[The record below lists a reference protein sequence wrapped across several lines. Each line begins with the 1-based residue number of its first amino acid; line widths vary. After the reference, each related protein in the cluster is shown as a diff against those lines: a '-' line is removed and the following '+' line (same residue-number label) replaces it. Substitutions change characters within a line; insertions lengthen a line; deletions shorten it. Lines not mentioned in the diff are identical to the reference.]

1 MRKFSDRANP
11 RSFGVAM
18 TALLAAA
25 VAVPA
30 SAASPRDVLKEA
42 AQRIAASQLETPQVL
57 PPEATSAMLQTVDRT
72 GRMEVMVKLAKAPAR
87 DAVGQAAIRAEQ
99 QAFIARALAAAPS
112 ARVIGSVQLVA
123 NAVFLDIDAA
133 EVTTLR
139 GEVGVQR
146 ITQGGVYQ
154 QTLAETVPYIGARA
168 LQNLGVRGTG
178 VRVAVLDSGIDYT
191 HVAFGGPGT
200 PEAYAAAFGAAPADV
215 ANTTTDGLFP
225 TAKVLGGFDY
235 VGALWTGAAGSPPL
249 APDPDPIAAPDATTP
264 GGHGTHVADI
274 IGGVNGVA
282 PDVRFYAVQVCGATV
297 GACSGIALIQ
307 GMEFAVDP
315 NQDGDISDHVDI
327 INMSLGANYGQ
338 PFDDDLSFAV
348 DRATQFGV
356 LTVASAGNSADK
368 PYVTG
373 SPAAAVTAL
382 SVAQTSVPSAG
393 VDLARIDAPVY
404 PRPDRGA
411 VFQTW
416 STRPVAAITAP
427 VIQDATNLNGCLP
440 YAAGALTGVIG
451 LADRGVCAISVKI
464 QNMQAAGAVAGIV
477 GLIDG
482 SAPFSAA
489 FGGGATPLIPGY
501 IVNQADANDIRFGS
515 VVTLDPAR
523 RLSLAG
529 TVVTSSSRG
538 PMFQDNRIKPEIGA
552 PGASVSASSG
562 SGTGT
567 AAFGG
572 TSGTSPMIAD
582 SAALL
587 KSLNPQLNPQQLKRL
602 LMNHADNTT
611 AQASGAD
618 VVATSLAPIT
628 RIGGGEV
635 RVDRAAGGIGTAYAY
650 DRLNNGELGVGLSF
664 GALDVTRPLVRI
676 PRRIVVENLSNT
688 DAIFRIQNV
697 SRYDDDAATGAV
709 RLQAP
714 PFIMVAANS
723 FRLVPVE
730 LVVEGTK
737 LRDNVMNAGMDGN
750 NPVPLTIN
758 EHDGYLSFTEM
769 TGSSDGDS
777 FSLPWHVLPR
787 KSASVT
793 SLSGA
798 NWSTTSFGGQIRLR
812 NDGMG
817 TAQLNGYSLIGTSPN
832 LPRGPRGGQAPQPD
846 LRGVG
851 VATFEVPGTVCA
863 SGYLWSF
870 AVNTWERQSLPI
882 AVSHRIV
889 MDVNRDGIDDFWLV
903 NRDVSLNNITDGRQ
917 VAFVIDLNTGVA
929 TAGFF
934 VQHPTN
940 SATTVLNA
948 CLDQFGLGVDAV
960 GSRQLINVSV
970 ITDDFYFGGPG
981 DQILGMTI
989 VPFGEQYVAV
999 PDGDIRSGLGGNT
1012 LVFDFG
1018 RVPGTSPELGV
1029 MLQADGDRCS
1039 IGSCGA
1045 STQASEA
1052 MMIAPAASPF

>member
-1 MRKFSDRANP
+1 
-11 RSFGVAM
+11 
-18 TALLAAA
+18 
-25 VAVPA
+25 
-30 SAASPRDVLKEA
+30 
-42 AQRIAASQLETPQVL
+42 
-57 PPEATSAMLQTVDRT
+57 
-72 GRMEVMVKLAKAPAR
+72 MEIMVKLATAPAR
-87 DAVGQAAIRAEQ
+87 DAKGRDAIRAEQ

-133 EVTTLR
+133 EVSTLR
-139 GEVGVQR
+139 GEAGVLR
-146 ITQGGVYQ
+146 ITPAGVYEKS
-154 QTLAETVPYIGARA
+154 LAETVPYIGARA
-168 LQNLGVRGTG
+168 LQNAGVRGTG

-191 HVAFGGPGT
+191 HAAFGGPGT
-200 PEAYAAAFGAAPADV
+200 PEAYAAAFGADINDSLNA
-215 ANTTTDGLFP
+215 TTDGLFP
-225 TAKVLGGFDY
+225 TAKVIGGFDY
-235 VGALWTGAAGSPPL
+235 VGARWTGGVGSPPL
-249 APDPDPIAAPDATTP
+249 APDPDPIPAPDATTP

-282 PDVRFYAVQVCGATV
+282 PDVRFYAVTVCGATV

-315 NQDGDISDHVDI
+315 NQDGNIADRVDI

-338 PFDDDLSFAV
+338 PFDDDLSAAV

-382 SVAQTSVPSAG
+382 SVAQTAVPSAG
-393 VDLARIDAPVY
+393 VDLARIDSPAF
-404 PRPDRGA
+404 PRVDRGA
-411 VFQTW
+411 IFQPW
-416 STRPVAAITAP
+416 STRPAAAITAP
-427 VIQDATNLNGCLP
+427 VVQDPTNLNGCLP
-440 YAAGALTGVIG
+440 YAPGALTGLIG

-464 QNMQAAGAVAGIV
+464 QNMEAAGAVAGIV

-482 SAPFSAA
+482 SAPFAAA

-501 IVNQADANDIRFGS
+501 IVNLADANDLRVGS
-515 VVTLDPAR
+515 IVTLDPAR

-529 TVVTSSSRG
+529 SMVVSSSRG

-567 AAFGG
+567 STFGG
-572 TSGTSPMIAD
+572 TSGASPMVAG

-587 KSLNPQLNPQQLKRL
+587 KSIDPTLTPQQLKRL
-602 LMNHADNTT
+602 LINHADNGTKT
-611 AQASGAD
+611 AFGPD
-618 VVATSLAPIT
+618 VVPTALAPVT

-635 RVDRAAGGIGTAYAY
+635 RADRAAGGIGTAYAY

-664 GALDVTRPLVRI
+664 GALDVTAPRVRI
-676 PRRIVVENLSNT
+676 PRRIMVENLSNT
-688 DAIFRIQNV
+688 DAIFRVNNIA
-697 SRYDDDAATGAV
+697 RYADDADTQAV
-709 RLQAP
+709 TLSAP
-714 PFIMVAANS
+714 PFIMVGANS

-730 LVVEGTK
+730 LVVEGGK
-737 LRDNVMNAGMDGN
+737 LRDNLMNAGIDGN
-750 NPVPLTIN
+750 NPIPLTIN
-758 EHDGYLSFTEM
+758 EYDGYLTFTEM
-769 TGSSDGDS
+769 TGAGTS

-787 KSASVT
+787 KAANLNA
-793 SLSGA
+793 LSGA
-798 NWSTTSFGGQIRLR
+798 SWSSTNFGGQIQLR
-812 NDGMG
+812 NEGAG
-817 TAQLNGYSLIGTSPN
+817 TAQLNAYSLIGRSPN
-832 LPRGPRGGQAPQPD
+832 LPRGARGGQAPQPD

-889 MDVNRDGIDDFWLV
+889 MDVNQDGIDDFWLL
-903 NRDVSLNNITDGRQ
+903 NRDVTLNNITDGRQ
-917 VAFVIDLNTGVA
+917 VAFVVDLATGAA

-948 CLDQFGLGVDAV
+948 CLDQFGLGVEAV
-960 GSRQLINVSV
+960 ANRQLVNVSV
-970 ITDDFYFGGPG
+970 FADDFYFGGPG
-981 DQILGMTI
+981 DAITGMTI

-999 PDGDIRSGLGGNT
+999 PDGDILSGNNGNV

-1018 RVPGTSPELGV
+1018 AVPGTTPEQGV

-1039 IGSCGA
+1039 LGSCGA
-1045 STQASEA
+1045 ATQASEA
-1052 MMIAPAASPF
+1052 MMITPGGPF